1 MWNAIKRFSDD
12 VVSIYYKSDN
22 DVRRDNEL
30 KDFIQDLHDNGF
42 PSTDSE
48 EHGRDVVSPSSL
60 NSRDELIEWLT
71 CVIFCSSALHAALNF
86 PQFEYY
92 AFNPN
97 VPMLMRSPAPEAK
110 GDVSDKHILNSL
122 GSVDSACLQIA
133 VTWLL
138 ASYSQTEV
146 KILIDDLDKLK
157 LRLGRFILETT
168 RTATLQRKRQS
179 KPSRSS
185 RIILNKLKRK
195 SMPEMKMS
203 QFRMST

>member
-1 MWNAIKRFSDD
+1 MAERHVDYPRKLPNYFYRDDGLTLWNAIKRFSDD

-30 KDFIQDLHDNGF
+30 KEFIQDLHDNGF
-42 PSTDSE
+42 PSTDSD
-48 EHGRDVVSPSSL
+48 EHGRDVSPSSL

-71 CVIFCSSALHAALNF
+71 CVIFCSSALNF

-97 VPMLMRSPAPEAK
+97 APMLMRSPAPEAK

-146 KILIDDLDKLK
+146 KTLIEVLDKLK
-157 LRLGRFILETT
+157 MRLFRFILETT

-179 KPSRSS
+179 KPSLSS
-185 RIILNKLKRK
+185 RII
-195 SMPEMKMS
+195 
-203 QFRMST
+203 